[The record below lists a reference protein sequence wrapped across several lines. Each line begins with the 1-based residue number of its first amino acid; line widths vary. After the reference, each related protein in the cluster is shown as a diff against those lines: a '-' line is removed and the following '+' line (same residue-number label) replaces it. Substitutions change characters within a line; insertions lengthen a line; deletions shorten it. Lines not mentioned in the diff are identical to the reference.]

1 MAPPLQ
7 SLGPV
12 ASETPQQALHLL
24 DSDDPWGLG
33 QERKPAPRASRP
45 APAPAPRPVKT
56 TPRRQPAVTAAPAP
70 APAPPA
76 PVTAP
81 ASAPHAIP
89 AALAAARPAPRIS
102 AILTALALSGVL
114 VWAGWMAGT
123 SWAAGAQAAQ
133 TTAPADAGRLV
144 VSSHPAGGVVTLD
157 GRTLG
162 TTPVAIDFRPG
173 PVSIVVT
180 SPDGQRAE
188 TIDAT
193 IAAGVT
199 LARHLTWQARAE

>member
-1 MAPPLQ
+1 M
-7 SLGPV
+7 

-33 QERKPAPRASRP
+33 QDRKPAPRASRP
-45 APAPAPRPVKT
+45 SPAPTARPART
-56 TPRRQPAVTAAPAP
+56 APRRQPAVTAAATAP
-70 APAPPA
+70 APTVVAA
-76 PVTAP
+76 A
-81 ASAPHAIP
+81 APHVIP

-114 VWAGWMAGT
+114 VWAGWIAGT

-199 LARHLTWQARAE
+199 LARHLTWQSRAE

>member
-1 MAPPLQ
+1 M
-7 SLGPV
+7 

-24 DSDDPWGLG
+24 ESDDPWGLG
-33 QERKPAPRASRP
+33 QDRKLAPRASRP
-45 APAPAPRPVKT
+45 APAPTERPVKT
-56 TPRRQPAVTAAPAP
+56 APRRQPAVTAAAA
-70 APAPPA
+70 APAPP
-76 PVTAP
+76 VVP
-81 ASAPHAIP
+81 AAVPHVIP
-89 AALAAARPAPRIS
+89 ATLAAARPAPRIS
-102 AILTALALSGVL
+102 AILTALALSAVL

>member
-1 MAPPLQ
+1 M
-7 SLGPV
+7 

-33 QERKPAPRASRP
+33 QDRKPAPRASRP
-45 APAPAPRPVKT
+45 SPAPTARPART
-56 TPRRQPAVTAAPAP
+56 APRRQPAVTAAATAP
-70 APAPPA
+70 APTVVAA
-76 PVTAP
+76 A
-81 ASAPHAIP
+81 APHVIP

-114 VWAGWMAGT
+114 VWAGWIAGT

-157 GRTLG
+157 GRALG

-199 LARHLTWQARAE
+199 LARHLTWQSRAE

>member
-1 MAPPLQ
+1 MAPPLHM
-7 SLGPV
+7 SNSV
-12 ASETPQQALHLL
+12 ASETSRQALHLL

-33 QERKPAPRASRP
+33 QDRKPAPRDSRP

-56 TPRRQPAVTAAPAP
+56 AARRQPAVTPAAATPPAS
-70 APAPPA
+70 PA
-76 PVTAP
+76 PVAVP
-81 ASAPHAIP
+81 ATAPHAIP

-102 AILTALALSGVL
+102 AILTALALSAVL

-133 TTAPADAGRLV
+133 ASAPADAGRLV
-144 VSSHPAGGVVTLD
+144 VSSHPPGGVVTLD

-180 SPDGQRAE
+180 SPDGQRSEA
-188 TIDAT
+188 IDAT

>member
-1 MAPPLQ
+1 MA
-7 SLGPV
+7 G
-12 ASETPQQALHLL
+12 
-24 DSDDPWGLG
+24 
-33 QERKPAPRASRP
+33 
-45 APAPAPRPVKT
+45 
-56 TPRRQPAVTAAPAP
+56 
-70 APAPPA
+70 
-76 PVTAP
+76 P
-81 ASAPHAIP
+81 ASTPHAIP
-89 AALAAARPAPRIS
+89 GALAAARPAPRIS

-173 PVSIVVT
+173 PVSVVVT
-180 SPDGQRAE
+180 SPDGLHAE
-188 TIDAT
+188 TVDAT